1 MKKKIGLIMA
11 LVFLLLGILSLLDK
25 RDYGTYSLDKNLIAQ
40 ISSNNPNY
48 VTMDKIPQNLKN
60 AVIAVE
66 DIRFNKHFGFDVVAI
81 TRALVTNI
89 KSGYLKEGGSTIT
102 QQLAKN
108 LFLSNEK
115 KFSRKLE
122 ELFISIKLES
132 MYNKDEIL
140 EMYLNVI
147 YFGSGAY
154 GIGNASQLYF
164 NKDVENLS
172 LEECAM
178 LAGLLKAPSLY
189 NPKEDYDMAKNRQE
203 VVLTLME
210 KHGFIEYAEPVMN
223 MD

>member
-1 MKKKIGLIMA
+1 MKKKIGLL
-11 LVFLLLGILSLLDK
+11 LVVVFILLGILSLLDK
-25 RDYGTYSLDKNLIAQ
+25 KDYGTYSLDKNLIAQ

-48 VTMDKIPQNLKN
+48 VTIDKIPLNLKN

-66 DIRFNKHFGFDVVAI
+66 DTRFYKHLGFDVI
-81 TRALVTNI
+81 SISRAVVVNI
-89 KSGYLKEGGSTIT
+89 KSGYLKEGGSTLT

-108 LFLSNEK
+108 LFLSREK

-122 ELFISIKLES
+122 ELYIAIRLES
-132 MYNKDEIL
+132 MYDKDEIL
-140 EMYLNVI
+140 EMYLNAV

-154 GIGNASQLYF
+154 GIGSASKLYF
-164 NKDVENLS
+164 GKEPQSLS

-189 NPKEDYDMAKNRQE
+189 NPRDDYKTAKERQE

-210 KHGFIEYAEPVMN
+210 KHGFIEYTQPVMN
-223 MD
+223 TD